1 VQVKTIRHRL
11 MLDAVQAKNPLAAL
25 LPTHCNAWWPLV
37 EDVFSSPACKNLRTT
52 LMDKGISHG
61 ECASISVDGTFKVC
75 LPLLGQGRFSDPP
88 AVRDEFPFAGD
99 DAYTR
104 VITVRGRSGA
114 GYGASSGRKWSR
126 HCQVLNHVLARSR
139 AHASETSCNGQPFQ
153 KDARRNPR
161 SLSQL
166 ANLVLGSDAHCYDI

>member
-1 VQVKTIRHRL
+1 
-11 MLDAVQAKNPLAAL
+11 
-25 LPTHCNAWWPLV
+25 
-37 EDVFSSPACKNLRTT
+37 
-52 LMDKGISHG
+52 MDKGISHG

-114 GYGASSGRKWSR
+114 VLGMEPAAGESGADIAKCLTTCLPEAGLT
-126 HCQVLNHVLARSR
+126 QVKHLG
-139 AHASETSCNGQPFQ
+139 NGQPFQ

-166 ANLVLGSDAHCYDI
+166 ANLVLGSDAHCYEI